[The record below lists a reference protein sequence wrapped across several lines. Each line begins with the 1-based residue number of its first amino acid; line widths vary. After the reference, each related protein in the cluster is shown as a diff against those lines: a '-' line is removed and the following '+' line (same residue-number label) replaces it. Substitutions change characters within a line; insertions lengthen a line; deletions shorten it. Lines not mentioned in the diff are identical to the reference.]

1 MRSICRSDSKRG
13 TASVEHCL
21 PWLMTG
27 KSAGELHQELTRCG
41 LVSRLEADVVSI
53 SFYNQN
59 RNWQIEQQRWSD
71 TFSSSS
77 MVTSVLSNALTS
89 QSAGLAAISN
99 QRALARVKAQ
109 LKAAATSI
117 VNGLSPAQFAQLQA
131 SATASQS
138 TSSSLKTTQASS
150 SAQSSLNL
158 LA

>member
-1 MRSICRSDSKRG
+1 M
-13 TASVEHCL
+13 
-21 PWLMTG
+21 
-27 KSAGELHQELTRCG
+27 
-41 LVSRLEADVVSI
+41 SI

-71 TFSSSS
+71 MFSSSN
-77 MVTSVLSNALTS
+77 MVNSVLSNALTN

-99 QRALARVKAQ
+99 QRALARVNAQ

-117 VNGLSPAQFAQLQA
+117 VNGLSPTQFAQLKA

-150 SAQSSLNL
+150 SAASSLNL

>member
-1 MRSICRSDSKRG
+1 
-13 TASVEHCL
+13 
-21 PWLMTG
+21 
-27 KSAGELHQELTRCG
+27 
-41 LVSRLEADVVSI
+41 VSFGSL

-71 TFSSSS
+71 MLNSSNAVNSA
-77 MVTSVLSNALTS
+77 LSAALTS

-99 QRALARVKAQ
+99 QRALSRVNAQ
-109 LKAAATSI
+109 LKAAATNV
-117 VNGLSPAQFAQLQA
+117 VNGLSPTQLAQLQA

-150 SAQSSLNL
+150 SAASSLNL